1 MAVYNSVVYRQ
12 YGHLLADYFGKLK
25 SIFKNEVYK
34 GAHTIYLP
42 HHFKNIYPFVETPL
56 NAVAVLW
63 MSFEYD
69 AMDGKRE
76 HMRYCFL
83 DTSGYRIPD
92 NSVREF
98 NDRVDAWL
106 EKIYE
111 LRINTAKWIGS

>member
-1 MAVYNSVVYRQ
+1 MAVYNSVIYRQ
-12 YGHLLADYFGKLK
+12 YGHLLTDYFGKLK

-42 HHFKNIYPFVETPL
+42 HHFKDIYPFVEIPF
-56 NAVAVLW
+56 NAAAVLW

-69 AMDGKRE
+69 AIDGKRE

-106 EKIYE
+106 EKIYQ
-111 LRINTAKWIGS
+111 LRINTSKWIA